1 MSEREMILQAQKES
15 DKIGMDEKILEN
27 MRRSDLLAEEKRIK
41 LEQDISLLNQ
51 EYFNSL
57 DQIT

>member
-15 DKIGMDEKILEN
+15 DKNGMDEKIIEN

-51 EYFNSL
+51 EYLKTL

>member
-1 MSEREMILQAQKES
+1 MILQAQKES
-15 DKIGMDEKILEN
+15 DKNGMDEKIIEN

-41 LEQDISLLNQ
+41 LEQDISSLNQ
-51 EYFNSL
+51 EYFSTL

>member
-15 DKIGMDEKILEN
+15 DKNGMDEKIIEN
-27 MRRSDLLAEEKRIK
+27 VRRSDLLAEEKRIK

-51 EYFNSL
+51 EYLKTL
-57 DQIT
+57 D